1 MSDRRLWLA
10 ATVLSAP
17 ATLCLVMVLF
27 MPVIAVF
34 ALAMTDWQ
42 FGASSA
48 RFIGLRN
55 FAEMLSDDTFRQSL
69 INTAVYVVVVVPTVA
84 VLGFLIASAIEAQR
98 SLRTLYRSV
107 HFLPVL
113 ATLASMAVAWE
124 ALLHPTIGPV
134 NDALAGLGL
143 PRQNWLGDADLVVPV
158 LCVVGVWQHLG
169 YAMVLF
175 IAGLKA
181 IPQDLYD
188 AAEVDGVEMAVD
200 RALRITLPMLGPV
213 TMFIVIVVALKAFEV
228 FDTVRVLTRGGPGD
242 ASEMLLHTLYVE
254 SFEFFRTGYGAAL
267 TVIFLLVVVTLTL
280 IQARFLDRR
289 VHYT

>member
-10 ATVLSAP
+10 AALLSAP
-17 ATLCLVMVLF
+17 AILCLTALLF
-27 MPVIAVF
+27 MPVIAVI

-42 FGASSA
+42 FGASTA

-55 FAEMLSDDTFRQSL
+55 FAEMLGDGTFRQSL
-69 INTAVYVVVVVPTVA
+69 INTAIYVLVVVPA
-84 VLGFLIASAIEAQR
+84 VVLLGFLVASAIEAQR
-98 SLRTLYRSV
+98 RLRSLYRSV

-124 ALLHPTIGPV
+124 ALLHPTIGPI
-134 NDALAGLGL
+134 NDALVSLGL
-143 PRQNWLGDADLVVPV
+143 SRRNWLGDADLVVPV
-158 LCVVGVWQHLG
+158 LCVIGVWQHLG

-188 AAEVDGVEMAVD
+188 AAEVDGVETAID
-200 RALRITLPMLGPV
+200 RAIRVTLPMLGPV
-213 TMFIVIVVALKAFEV
+213 SMFVIIVVALKAFEV
-228 FDTVRVLTRGGPGD
+228 FDTVRILTQGGPGD
-242 ASEMLLHTLYVE
+242 ASEMLLHTLYVQ
-254 SFEFFRTGYGAAL
+254 SFEFFRTGYGATL

-280 IQARFLDRR
+280 IQARILDRR

>member
-242 ASEMLLHTLYVE
+242 SSEMLLHTLYVE

>member
-1 MSDRRLWLA
+1 MNDHRLWIA
-10 ATVLSAP
+10 ATALSAP
-17 ATLCLVMVLF
+17 ATLCLIALLF
-27 MPVIAVF
+27 MPVITVF
-34 ALAMTDWQ
+34 ALALTDWQ
-42 FGASSA
+42 FGASTA

-55 FAEMLSDDTFRQSL
+55 FAEMLGDDTFRRSL
-69 INTAVYVVVVVPTVA
+69 INTAIYVAVVVPAVV
-84 VLGFLIASAIEAQR
+84 VLGFLVASAIEARR
-98 SLRTLYRSV
+98 SLRSLYRSI

-124 ALLHPTIGPV
+124 ALLHPTIGPI
-134 NDALAGLGL
+134 NEALVRMGLS
-143 PRQNWLGDADLVVPV
+143 RRNWLGDADLVVPV
-158 LCVVGVWQHLG
+158 LCVIGVWQHLG

-188 AAEVDGVEMAVD
+188 AAEVDGIETAVD
-200 RALRITLPMLGPV
+200 RAVRITLPMLGPV
-213 TMFIVIVVALKAFEV
+213 TMFIIIVVALKAFEV

-254 SFEFFRTGYGAAL
+254 SFEFFRTGYGSAL

-280 IQARFLDRR
+280 VQARILDRR

>member
-158 LCVVGVWQHLG
+158 LCAVGVWQHLG

>member
-17 ATLCLVMVLF
+17 ATLCLIMVLF

-134 NDALAGLGL
+134 NDTLAGLGL